1 MTKATTHNFKIQN
14 NGSYACHICG
24 LNGHKMTNYP
34 KFAQMQK
41 MFQGKNAETIGG
53 KSVINVKTITTIVNV
68 VDVNVATKSKII
80 EKQVFQE

>member
-1 MTKATTHNFKIQN
+1 
-14 NGSYACHICG
+14 
-24 LNGHKMTNYP
+24 
-34 KFAQMQK
+34 MQK